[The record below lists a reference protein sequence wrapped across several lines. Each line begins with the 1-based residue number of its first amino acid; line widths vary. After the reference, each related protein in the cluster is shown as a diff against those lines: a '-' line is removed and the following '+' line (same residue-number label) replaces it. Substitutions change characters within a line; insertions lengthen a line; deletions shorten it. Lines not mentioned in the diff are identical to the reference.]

1 MTAMVELINVP
12 RVRQRA
18 ARPMLVCGA
27 MALLIAAAAVISLAT
42 GDYPLAAGEV
52 LRSLVGLPSSADL
65 IVHEL
70 RLPRVV
76 TGILTG
82 AAFGLSGA
90 LFQAVVRN
98 PLASPDLIGVSAGAS
113 VGAVAA
119 ITLGGLGVVLVP
131 ALALGGGA
139 VAAVLVYVLAYRGGL
154 DLHRLVV
161 VGIALGGT
169 GFAAGAL
176 TSVTSLLLVKAEIS
190 NAQQAT
196 VWLTGSLHGRTYDQ
210 AMAPLVALALAVP
223 LLPLVASVLRS
234 ISLGDEVASALGTRV
249 GHARLGLLA
258 LGVVLAAAATAAAG
272 PIGFVALG
280 APQMARRLLR
290 APTEPLVASAL
301 LGALVVTVAD
311 LMARRAFAPI
321 ELPVGIFTAAVGGPY
336 LLWLLTRRQGAR

>member
-1 MTAMVELINVP
+1 
-12 RVRQRA
+12 
-18 ARPMLVCGA
+18 MLVCGA
-27 MALLIAAAAVISLAT
+27 MAVLIAATAVFSLAT

-139 VAAVLVYVLAYRGGL
+139 VAAVLVYVLAYRRGL

-234 ISLGDEVASALGTRV
+234 MSLGDEVATALGTRV

-290 APTEPLVASAL
+290 APSEPLVASAL

-311 LMARRAFAPI
+311 LMARRVFAPI

-336 LLWLLTRRQGAR
+336 LLWLLTRQQGAR